1 MNQRKGSGS
10 VLDGVNRM
18 TNIAGQNRIELLLFS
33 LQGRQRYGINVF
45 KVREVIRCP
54 QLTHVPDAKSGVCG
68 LANIRGQTITV
79 IDLSAMTG
87 SAPMAQRDDAFVVV
101 AEYNRHTIGFLVAD
115 VHSIVSKTW
124 EEIKPPPET
133 LGDTGYLTA
142 VTSIEDELV
151 QILDVEH
158 VLGDLVGVHYDSEFA
173 EIGAAP
179 KVVDAEVFI
188 VDDSVVARKQLT
200 RTMQEMGVRFRVAT
214 NGREALEMLRR
225 MADESD
231 QPLSARL
238 AMVIS
243 DIEMP
248 ELDGYALTCEI
259 REDTRLKDLY
269 IVLHTSLSG
278 TFNQAMAERVGADKL
293 VPKFDPKELAALV
306 RARLQDFKAAAAA

>member
-1 MNQRKGSGS
+1 MTQRKGPSS

-33 LQGRQRYGINVF
+33 LDGTQRYGINVF

-54 QLTHVPDAKSGVCG
+54 KLTQVPDPRAGVCG

-79 IDLSAMTG
+79 IDLSAMIGG
-87 SAPMAQRDDAFVVV
+87 SPLRGRENAFVVV

-115 VHSIVSKTW
+115 VHSIINKHW
-124 EEIKPPPET
+124 EEVKPPPET
-133 LGDTGYLTA
+133 LGDNGYLTA
-142 VTSIEDELV
+142 VTSLEDELI

-173 EIGAAP
+173 EIAAAP
-179 KVVDAEVFI
+179 KAVNAEVFI
-188 VDDSVVARKQLT
+188 ADDSVVARKQLT
-200 RTMQEMGVRFRVAT
+200 RTMDEMGVHYRLAT
-214 NGREALEMLRR
+214 NGREALEVLRK
-225 MADESD
+225 MAAESA
-231 QPLSARL
+231 QPIHQRL

-243 DIEMP
+243 DVEMP

-259 REDTRLKDLY
+259 REDPALKQLY
-269 IVLHTSLSG
+269 VVLHTSLSG
-278 TFNQAMAERVGADKL
+278 TFNHAMAERVGADEM

-306 RARLQDFKAAAAA
+306 RKRLSEFNSATVA